1 MIRVIV
7 ILFLSVY
14 TMRCL
19 KHNVQD
25 CSRNHFYN
33 VDLGRCTKCH
43 MTVCFPGIPF
53 GCHDTCV
60 QNYAKLFANDK
71 WETGIKTYKDIQ
83 QKLEDIHGDII
94 RLVSQSLNTTGGESE
109 RLINQNTCD
118 ENCFKDLNFIY
129 RLALFIC
136 VFLVLNAA
144 CLSILIYSSCKKN
157 KQYQEMLEK
166 SNDKLAEQLA
176 TFKNEVVSP
185 QIPGQ
190 VEFQRQCSIR
200 SSSSA

>member
-129 RLALFIC
+129 RLA
-136 VFLVLNAA
+136 
-144 CLSILIYSSCKKN
+144 CKKN